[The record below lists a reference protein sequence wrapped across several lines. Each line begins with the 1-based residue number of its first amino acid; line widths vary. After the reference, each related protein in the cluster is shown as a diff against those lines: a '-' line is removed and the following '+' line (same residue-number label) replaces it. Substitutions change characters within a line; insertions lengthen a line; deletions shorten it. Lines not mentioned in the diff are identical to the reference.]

1 MVGYAKRK
9 ELAEGLRGLFA
20 APSREVALRLA
31 SELAARW
38 RGSHPKVAE
47 HPKSTSR
54 VPLLPATF
62 PESHRRRIRTTNGLE
77 RLNQEILQGVKRR
90 TSPKDTLPV
99 RPGQS
104 EGLGLTTWLAEERL
118 ARGGC

>member
-1 MVGYAKRK
+1 MVGYTKRK

-47 HPKSTSR
+47 HP
-54 VPLLPATF
+54 
-62 PESHRRRIRTTNGLE
+62 EEHI
-77 RLNQEILQGVKRR
+77 
-90 TSPKDTLPV
+90 
-99 RPGQS
+99 
-104 EGLGLTTWLAEERL
+104 EGCLSCL
-118 ARGGC
+118 